1 MHLFINGFYVRGNM
15 IKYCIGLL
23 KFVILIGQISQ
34 MIYAQNNDY
43 INILDV
49 APNIYLDGY
58 GFDLNHVR
66 KNIKFVNYVNQR
78 QEADV
83 YILVT
88 RNRTGSDGREY
99 TLTFIGR
106 DDFAGTNDTLKF
118 NTLSTETQDIIRDRF
133 TKTLTNGLFPFMIK
147 TPLADLFDVKFK
159 MNKEIKNVEDNW
171 DNWVF
176 KTRLRGNFSGEE
188 SKDSYY
194 LSGNINANRI
204 TEDWKLRFNAG
215 INYDEE
221 NYNYPGE
228 DSYSA
233 SSRRWSASGF
243 AVKSISDHWSLGGV
257 VYSSSSTYSNIE
269 LSYGLAPAIEYN
281 IYPYSES
288 TYREIKINYE
298 VRFVNQFYNEITIYD
313 KLEEFLIRQ
322 SIGITTEIIQPWGE
336 LEATIKYSSHLND
349 FSKRRLRFWGDI
361 SVNIFKGLSL
371 EWGVGYSMIHDQ
383 LSLPAR
389 DLDLDEILL
398 RRNELATDYSYW
410 MRSGISYTFGS
421 IYNNIVNSRF

>member
-1 MHLFINGFYVRGNM
+1 
-15 IKYCIGLL
+15 
-23 KFVILIGQISQ
+23 
-34 MIYAQNNDY
+34 
-43 INILDV
+43 
-49 APNIYLDGY
+49 
-58 GFDLNHVR
+58 
-66 KNIKFVNYVNQR
+66 
-78 QEADV
+78 
-83 YILVT
+83 
-88 RNRTGSDGREY
+88 
-99 TLTFIGR
+99 
-106 DDFAGTNDTLKF
+106 
-118 NTLSTETQDIIRDRF
+118 
-133 TKTLTNGLFPFMIK
+133 MIK